1 MFVSGMLSAKAKSF
15 YDFRGLSLSLS
26 LACEVLNI
34 MICLFQISARSLSYL
49 AIPGS
54 EIPNW
59 FRHRNVGISVN
70 LEVPSHLLLSNKF
83 MGIAVCTVFVPRR
96 YRPLYQLH
104 GEELLLCLIKINK
117 RYLISLVTSLSS
129 EIDKI
134 ESSQIYLLYFP
145 TINFGSPWKDVLNQA
160 DAYALNQIEV
170 EFRTLIHT
178 DLNLN
183 KADPYA
189 SSQLEITKCGAH
201 LVFEQDIEDLKQS
214 KVGSSSCIITPYEDN
229 DLDDSEKDSK
239 IKGSPDA
246 KPPHLKWIGR

>member
-1 MFVSGMLSAKAKSF
+1 
-15 YDFRGLSLSLS
+15 
-26 LACEVLNI
+26 
-34 MICLFQISARSLSYL
+34 MIYLFQISSWSLSYL
-49 AIPGS
+49 EIPGS

-83 MGIAVCTVFVPRR
+83 MGIAVCAVFIPRQ

-104 GEELLLCLIKINK
+104 GEEHILCLIKINK
-117 RYLISLVTSLSS
+117 RYIIRRPILSA

-145 TINFGSPWKDVLNQA
+145 SINFEGPWKDVLNLA
-160 DAYALNQIEV
+160 YAYALNQIEV
-170 EFRTLIHT
+170 EFRTYLTLNET
-178 DLNLN
+178 DLRLN

>member
-1 MFVSGMLSAKAKSF
+1 
-15 YDFRGLSLSLS
+15 
-26 LACEVLNI
+26 
-34 MICLFQISARSLSYL
+34 MICLFQKCRWSFSYL

-59 FRHRNVGISVN
+59 FRHQNVGFLVN

-83 MGIAVCTVFVPRR
+83 MGIAVCTVFIPRR

-117 RYLISLVTSLSS
+117 RYLIRRAISLSA

-145 TINFGSPWKDVLNQA
+145 SINFKGPWNDVLNQA

-170 EFRTLIHT
+170 EFRTYLT
-178 DLNLN
+178 LNEADLRLN

-214 KVGSSSCIITPYEDN
+214 KVGSSSCIVTPYEDN

>member
-1 MFVSGMLSAKAKSF
+1 
-15 YDFRGLSLSLS
+15 
-26 LACEVLNI
+26 
-34 MICLFQISARSLSYL
+34 MICLFQISARSFSYL

-54 EIPNW
+54 EIPYW

-83 MGIAVCTVFVPRR
+83 MGIAVCTVFVPHR
-96 YRPLYQLH
+96 YRLHYQRH
-104 GEELLLCLIKINK
+104 GEERLSCQIKINK
-117 RYLISLVTSLSS
+117 HYLIRRATLLSA

-145 TINFGSPWKDVLNQA
+145 SIIFEGRWKDVLNQA

-170 EFRTLIHT
+170 EFRTCVKA

-183 KADPYA
+183 KVDPYA

-229 DLDDSEKDSK
+229 DLDNSEKDSK

-246 KPPHLKWIGR
+246 ELPHPKWIGR